1 MILGV
6 GMVWAAISLGQ
17 CASCEPD
24 PGCTSADGF
33 PTICPELLPDGLAGE
48 PYEAVITFYL
58 PVSVVDPGS
67 GLTATLN
74 SVAVT
79 GIQGLPQGMEV
90 TLSEADGVYE
100 PPAGQTEGC
109 GTLCGTPIW
118 PGDYVITIQIS
129 AQASAFGIVQEVNES
144 FSYDLHIEG
153 GGAATFTADTTSG
166 CGGLVAAFASSV
178 TADAPQQISWE
189 WQFEGAASESVFGDG
204 TAAAVWDEPGAY
216 QVSVTTT
223 VSDLV
228 LNALNVT
235 SGATS
240 GGLDDFFTP
249 PDLYFTVSSS
259 SGVVYTSG
267 VVADAATPSWS
278 SLSVPLTNP
287 PYTIAFWDEDN
298 ALFGDDAMGSF
309 TWNPTGPGPTSFN
322 ASPTIGNLNVGLV
335 TAFELEDSMAVY
347 VLPVPDPGE
356 PEATEAGLVVP
367 GDSLGWEVTW
377 WAGDSLVGAG
387 SPWWPP
393 ANGPYEGIVVN
404 GEGCEAGT
412 DSVLWCA
419 PNATLELEV
428 VDSLL
433 VPEPGFV
440 DYVLIGPEAWVDL
453 TGAPWTAPESGW
465 YVVEAEDGW
474 GCVANSAPTLV
485 CLDWGVPE
493 LTEGDEGV
501 LVATFGLVN
510 YAWWLEGQIITG
522 ATDSTFLPTIPGSY
536 LVEASD
542 HPDCPL
548 QESLPWVV
556 VTLEEGNGQMHRVGP
571 NPFRHALWV
580 HGPDDAAA
588 WEVEVFDLSGRCIE
602 IGKGG
607 AGTGRI
613 SLLETRPSGTYL
625 VSINKGPRL
634 LVVKQDG

>member
-1 MILGV
+1 MIFGCGLLWAV
-6 GMVWAAISLGQ
+6 GAWGQ
-17 CASCEPD
+17 CATCAPD

-33 PTICPELLPDGLAGE
+33 PTICPEFLPDGLAGE

-109 GTLCGTPIW
+109 GMLCGTPIW

-153 GGAATFTADTTSG
+153 AGAATFSADTTSG
-166 CGGLVAAFASSV
+166 CGGLVATFASSV
-178 TADAPQQISWE
+178 TADAPQQISWD
-189 WQFEGAASESVFGDG
+189 WQFDGAASESVFGDG

-235 SGATS
+235 SGASS

-249 PDLYFTVSSS
+249 PDLYFTVSSA

-278 SLSVPLTNP
+278 TLSVPLTNP

-322 ASPTIGNLNVGLV
+322 ASPTIGTLNVGLV
-335 TAFELEDSMAVY
+335 TAFELEDSIAVY
-347 VLPVPDPGE
+347 VLPVPDPGV
-356 PEATEAGLVVP
+356 PETTEAGLVVP

-377 WAGDSLVGAG
+377 WAGDSAVGAG

-393 ANGPYEGIVVN
+393 ANGPYTAVALN
-404 GEGCEAGT
+404 GEGCEAWT

-419 PNATLELEV
+419 PNATVGVEVTDSVLTPEL
-428 VDSLL
+428 
-433 VPEPGFV
+433 GFAE
-440 DYVLIGPEAWVDL
+440 YVWSGPEAWVDS
-453 TGAPWTAPESGW
+453 TGAAWTVPESGW
-465 YVVEAEDGW
+465 YVLEATDGW
-474 GCVANSAPTLV
+474 GCAAVSAPTLV

-493 LTEGDEGV
+493 LTEGGDGA
-501 LVATFGLVN
+501 LVATFGLSN
-510 YAWWLEGQIITG
+510 YAWWWEGQIVEG
-522 ATDSTFLPTIPGSY
+522 ATDSTFLPTAPGSY
-536 LVEASD
+536 VVFASD
-542 HPDCPL
+542 HPDCPA
-548 QESLPWVV
+548 QGSSPWVV
-556 VTLEEGNGQMHRVGP
+556 VGVAEGVDCPFEIGP
-571 NPFRHALWV
+571 NPFRNALWV
-580 HGPDDAAA
+580 HGPTGADAWHVAA
-588 WEVEVFDLSGRCIE
+588 YDLNGRRIQE
-602 IGKGG
+602 ATGG
-607 AGTGRI
+607 RSTGRV
-613 SLLETRPSGTYL
+613 SLLEASPTGTYL
-625 VSINKGPRL
+625 ISINGGSGVRVIKEH
-634 LVVKQDG
+634 

>member
-1 MILGV
+1 MIFGGALF
-6 GMVWAAISLGQ
+6 WAATSWGQ
-17 CASCEPD
+17 CATCAPD

-33 PTICPELLPDGLAGE
+33 PTICPELLPDGMAGE
-48 PYEAVITFYL
+48 AYETVITFYL

-67 GLTATLN
+67 GITATLN

-100 PPAGQTEGC
+100 PPAGQTAGC

-129 AQASAFGIVQEVNES
+129 AEASAFGIVQEVNDS

-189 WQFEGAASESVFGDG
+189 WEFEGAASATTDGG
-204 TAAAVWDEPGAY
+204 TAVGVWDEPGAF
-216 QVSVTTT
+216 QVGVTTT

-228 LNALNVT
+228 LNVLNVT
-235 SGATS
+235 NGATS

-249 PDLYFTVSSS
+249 PDLYFTVSSP

-267 VVADAATPSWS
+267 VVADAATPSWN
-278 SLSVPLTNP
+278 SLSVPLTDP
-287 PYTIAFWDEDN
+287 PYTIAFYDEDN

-322 ASPTIGNLNVGLV
+322 ASPTSGTLTVGLM

-347 VLPVPDPGE
+347 VLPVPDPGV

-377 WAGDSLVGAG
+377 WAGDSAVGAG
-387 SPWWPP
+387 SPWFPP
-393 ANGPYEGIVVN
+393 VNGPYQAVVVN
-404 GEGCEAGT
+404 AEGCEAWT

-419 PNATLELEV
+419 PNATLGVEAM
-428 VDSLL
+428 DSVLT
-433 VPEPGFV
+433 PEAGFAE
-440 DYVLIGPEAWVDL
+440 YVWTGPEAWVDSMG
-453 TGAPWTAPESGW
+453 TAWTVGTSGW
-465 YVVEAEDGW
+465 YEVMATDGW
-474 GCVANSAPTLV
+474 GCAAVSAPVLV
-485 CLDWGVPE
+485 CLEWGAPE
-493 LTEGDEGV
+493 LVEGAAGE
-501 LVATFGLVN
+501 LVATFGLEN
-510 YAWWLEGQIITG
+510 YTWWWEGQIIDG
-522 ATDSTFLPTIPGSY
+522 ATDSTFFPTGPGTY

-542 HPDCPL
+542 HADCPT
-548 QESLPWVV
+548 QQSQPWVV
-556 VTLEEGNGQMHRVGP
+556 VGVAEGAASPFQLGA
-571 NPFRHALWV
+571 NPFRQALWV
-580 HGPDDAAA
+580 HGPVDAV
-588 WEVEVFDLSGRCIE
+588 WEVVAYDSGGRRIEVAMGGSGTERV
-602 IGKGG
+602 
-607 AGTGRI
+607 A
-613 SLLETRPSGTYL
+613 LLESRPAGTYL
-625 VSINKGPRL
+625 VSINNGPGM
-634 LVVKQDG
+634 LVVKRD